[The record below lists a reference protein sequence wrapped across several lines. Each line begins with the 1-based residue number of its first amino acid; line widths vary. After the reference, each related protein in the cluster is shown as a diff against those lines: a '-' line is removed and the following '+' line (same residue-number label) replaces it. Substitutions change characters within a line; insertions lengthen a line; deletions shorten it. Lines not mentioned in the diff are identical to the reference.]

1 MSNKPNTS
9 PEPVEQSPLE
19 TGAAE
24 ATSSEAPDTQDPL
37 KADAI
42 VKIRKSMRYDF
53 EQIMLTAW
61 SMERRKLR
69 QGPMQGV
76 AFLQRA
82 LKLEREKAIDLYR
95 AFNQHWRE
103 KEGSI

>member
-24 ATSSEAPDTQDPL
+24 APTSEAPDTQDPL

-61 SMERRKLR
+61 AIERRKLR

-76 AFLQRA
+76 AWLQKVLNLDRD
-82 LKLEREKAIDLYR
+82 KAIELYR
-95 AFNQHWRE
+95 AFNNHWRE
-103 KEGSI
+103 KQGR